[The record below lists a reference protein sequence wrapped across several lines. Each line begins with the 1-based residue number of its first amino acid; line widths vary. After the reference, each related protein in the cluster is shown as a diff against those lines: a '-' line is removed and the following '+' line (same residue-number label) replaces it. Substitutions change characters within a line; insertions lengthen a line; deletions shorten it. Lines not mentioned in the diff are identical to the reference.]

1 VSLLVYV
8 VVTTASGEQ
17 SELGERLAA
26 GFESW
31 RTQVWASPQ
40 VRGLGAEFFP
50 RLASGEMVTIEEDEL
65 ARFQRECALVRE
77 NLDAICADVDLASQH
92 GFVVG
97 NAPGQVVRANASREA
112 FRDLVSQR
120 LANIED
126 AVRRAANARGAVVI
140 W

>member
-1 VSLLVYV
+1 MSLLVYV
-8 VVTTASGEQ
+8 VVTNASGEQ
-17 SELGERLAA
+17 SELGETLAA

-31 RTQVWASPQ
+31 RTQVWGSPQ
-40 VRGLGAEFFP
+40 VQALGAKVFP
-50 RLASGEMVTIEEDEL
+50 RLASGEMVTIEDDEL
-65 ARFQRECALVRE
+65 ARFQAECALVRE
-77 NLDAICADVDLASQH
+77 NLDAVCAGVDLASQH

-97 NAPGQVVRANASREA
+97 NAPGQVVRASASREV

-126 AVRRAANARGAVVI
+126 AVQRAVNAGGAVVI